1 MVVRYLSSITNHDN
15 SAQISPAQTV
25 SQTFFNR
32 NELNQILSIYGKKI
46 SEGKLK
52 DYAID
57 HLESSAVFSF
67 FRHTFETAFL
77 KIIKNKKISK
87 SKLKYHLVSS
97 AGSIIKR
104 SNELELIIKHLN
116 TTNLKIVKK

>member
-1 MVVRYLSSITNHDN
+1 
-15 SAQISPAQTV
+15 
-25 SQTFFNR
+25 
-32 NELNQILSIYGKKI
+32 
-46 SEGKLK
+46 
-52 DYAID
+52 
-57 HLESSAVFSF
+57 
-67 FRHTFETAFL
+67 L